1 MLVGIGDGIPL
12 VVGGAVAA
20 SVGVRSPVGSTVLM
34 LLVVLSP
41 VGVYNIHVEQY
52 VYKVCYS

>member
-1 MLVGIGDGIPL
+1 MLVEEMYRKLL
-12 VVGGAVAA
+12 VVGSVAT
-20 SVGVRSPVGSTVLM
+20 SVGVRSPVASTVLM

-41 VGVYNIHVEQY
+41 VEVYNIHVEQY